1 MTVQLIWGG
10 TADQKDMSEH
20 MLISMLLC
28 GRCGL
33 HARSPHCAV
42 VRKGGGCKTKHEERE
57 VGIHSAQLENN
68 IIC

>member
-20 MLISMLLC
+20 MLISMLLR

-33 HARSPHCAV
+33 HARSPHCAA
-42 VRKGGGCKTKHEERE
+42 VRKGGGSKTEHEERE
-57 VGIHSAQLENN
+57 VGLHRAQLENN

>member
-33 HARSPHCAV
+33 HARSPHYAA
-42 VRKGGGCKTKHEERE
+42 VRKGSKTEHEERE
-57 VGIHSAQLENN
+57 VGLHSAQLENN
-68 IIC
+68 SIC